1 MIVLLWHAKT
11 FNKEIKLIRV
21 SDYIANFISDELGL
35 KDIFMLSGAGS
46 MHLTDGVACNPKLRP
61 ICLHHEQSV
70 SMALEAYART
80 NENFA
85 VGYFSTGPAALNAI
99 TGLGGA
105 WQDTVPCLFISGNV
119 KSSTCSHSEGVP
131 NLRQFG
137 VQELDIIPV
146 VSSLCKYA
154 VHLTKPEMIRYEL
167 EKAVS
172 IAKSGRPGPVW
183 IDIPMDVQSAFID
196 QEILPNY
203 RSIYQAPKASPEDI
217 LCVASLL
224 SSSKRPVIIAGRGI
238 RLSGARELLKE
249 LAIEFN
255 IPVVTPYLGIDNLRH
270 DLDVYIGKTGVKGDR
285 PANFAMQN
293 SDLILAIGTSL
304 HISVVGYEYEH
315 FARAAKKVVIDIDLT
330 SHMKKTIKIDKLI
343 ESDAS
348 YAIKELII
356 KLRQINTRF
365 TQNWLEQCVSWK
377 NKYPVCL
384 PEYEKTEGKINI
396 YSFMDRLCS
405 LAGEG
410 DAFIGDAGSAIY
422 AVSQGIKLIN
432 DRQRYIP
439 SSAMAT
445 MGYTVPAAFGV
456 SAALGDKRVLA
467 ITGDGSLQQN
477 IQELQTFLHYKLPIK
492 LFIWNNDGYLSIRA
506 SQKNYFNERYIGE
519 GARSGVSI
527 PDTLKIANAY
537 GIAAARVNE
546 LNELDAAIEMALN
559 YDGPFILEI
568 ITPPEQPIIPTVS
581 SKVNE
586 DGTMSSRPLE
596 DMAPFLD
603 RDEFAKNMI
612 IPAI

>member
-1 MIVLLWHAKT
+1 M
-11 FNKEIKLIRV
+11 IRV
-21 SDYIANFISDELGL
+21 SDYIAQFISDQLGL

-46 MHLTDGVACNPKLRP
+46 MHLTDGVACNPKLRA
-61 ICLHHEQSV
+61 ICVHHEQSA

-85 VGYFSTGPAALNAI
+85 VGYFSTGPAALNAL

-119 KSSTCSHSEGVP
+119 KRSTCTHSENVP
-131 NLRQFG
+131 GLRQFG

-154 VHLTKPEMIRYEL
+154 AHLTKPDMIRYEL
-167 EKAVS
+167 EKAVY

-183 IDIPMDVQSAFID
+183 LDIPMDVQSASID
-196 QEILPNY
+196 PDTLPSFNAKTQEPCASQQDIDYVVQLL
-203 RSIYQAPKASPEDI
+203 KA
-217 LCVASLL
+217 A
-224 SSSKRPVIIAGRGI
+224 KRPVIIAGRGI
-238 RLSGARELLKE
+238 RLAGARDLLKD
-249 LAIEFN
+249 LAVNFN

-285 PANFAMQN
+285 PANLAMQN

-304 HISVVGYEYEH
+304 HISVVGYEYEQ

-330 SHMKKTIKIDKLI
+330 SHRKKTIKIDRMI
-343 ESDAS
+343 ESDAR
-348 YAIKELII
+348 YAISKILAELNNSNI
-356 KLRQINTRF
+356 KFPRDWIAT
-365 TQNWLEQCVSWK
+365 CVAWK

-384 PEYEKTEGKINI
+384 PEYKNTENAINV
-396 YSFMDRLCS
+396 YSFMERLS
-405 LAGEG
+405 ALAGAG
-410 DAFIGDAGSAIY
+410 DVFIGDAGSAIY
-422 AVSQGIKLIN
+422 AVSQGINLIH
-432 DRQRYIP
+432 DDQRYIP

-445 MGYTVPAAFGV
+445 MGYTIPAAIGV

-477 IQELQTFLHYKLPIK
+477 IQELQTFLHYKFPIK

-506 SQKNYFNERYIGE
+506 SQKNYFEERYIGE

-537 GIAAARVNE
+537 GISCARVKD
-546 LNELDAAIEMALN
+546 LAELDQAIQKAL
-559 YDGPFILEI
+559 DHEGPYILEVM
-568 ITPPEQPIIPTVS
+568 TPPEQPIIPSVS
-581 SKVNE
+581 SVINA
-586 DGTMSSRPLE
+586 DGSMSSRPLE

-603 RDEFAKNMI
+603 REEYKKNML
-612 IPAI
+612 IPTI